1 MEQDKNLDRIIKS
14 SFEKIN
20 QGAPDNLWGKL
31 SSALD
36 NDAIEPEVKV
46 RPLDSL
52 NEKIRESF
60 SRLNKKAPRQV
71 WPAINRQLNTDRV
84 WEGIS
89 NELDNNPFSWPLKR
103 IAAAFLL
110 LLLSGAATYLFMP
123 NNDPFSPLSLE
134 AEVTSLPQDIPAIDP
149 ATEKGYQKDSLKA
162 AARVTALAEGTGL
175 SASSSSAPAFVESSS
190 ISGIN
195 PPKQSAL
202 FVSKKTADDKASS
215 ESSTS
220 SEVPQVLSNAV
231 FEKNTRGARE
241 ESAIMLSIN
250 ENQEQAHRE
259 IIPFD
264 AKGKPFIYE
273 EIRSALPLLIIHV
286 DTTAREEV
294 VVAAFEEEKFIEEK
308 ASKAVKLRK
317 FNAGP
322 VITYNSSWLLNN
334 ETRSSYDKNSLI
346 STDLTYKENWGL
358 AINYSITEKSS
369 IATEVYVVG
378 KAGQQYRM
386 YQEGEYLKKG
396 LELHYFKLYLQYQQ
410 NFLFYGENNSN
421 WFTAKAGAYA
431 GSLQKKLGEIRQEE
445 NSYANLDYGVKLA
458 LGQENSFGRF
468 ILGYGISAERGLNNV
483 FRGSER
489 LPAEFNKTYI
499 FNVGSYLNMR
509 FVF

>member
-1 MEQDKNLDRIIKS
+1 MERDKDLDRIIKS
-14 SFEKIN
+14 SFEKVN

-31 SSALD
+31 STALD
-36 NDAIEPEVKV
+36 DDAVEPAEKE
-46 RPLDSL
+46 RHLDSL

-60 SRLNKKAPRQV
+60 FSLNKKAPRQV
-71 WPAINRQLNTDRV
+71 WPAINRQLNIERV

-89 NELDNNPFSWPLKR
+89 NELDKNPFSWPLKR

-110 LLLSGAATYLFMP
+110 LLLSGTVIFLSMP
-123 NNDPFSPLSLE
+123 KNDPFSALALE
-134 AEVTSLPQDIPAIDP
+134 AEETSMQKDIPSIDSAAEKSYEKASLTAPAKLIALPEKTSLSDSPA
-149 ATEKGYQKDSLKA
+149 S
-162 AARVTALAEGTGL
+162 V
-175 SASSSSAPAFVESSS
+175 PAFVESSS
-190 ISGIN
+190 KNGIN
-195 PPKQSAL
+195 PPQQSPQL
-202 FVSKKTADDKASS
+202 ISKKTVDDKVSS
-215 ESSTS
+215 ISSTN
-220 SEVPQVLSNAV
+220 SEVPQVGNIAL
-231 FEKNTRGARE
+231 FEKKSRGIRE
-241 ESAIMLSIN
+241 ESAIMLAKN
-250 ENQEQAHRE
+250 ENQEPAHRD

-264 AKGKPFIYE
+264 VKGKPFIYE
-273 EIRSALPLLIIHV
+273 EIRAALPLLTIHNN
-286 DTTAREEV
+286 TTVMEEMV
-294 VVAAFEEEKFIEEK
+294 VLEFEEEEFIEEK
-308 ASKAVKLRK
+308 ASKAVKVRK

-346 STDLTYKENWGL
+346 STDPTYKENWGL
-358 AINYSITEKSS
+358 ALNYPVTERSS

-396 LELHYFKLYLQYQQ
+396 LELRYFKLYLQYQQ
-410 NFLFYGENNSN
+410 NFLYYGKNNSS
-421 WFTAKAGAYA
+421 WLTAKAGAYA

-458 LGQENSFGRF
+458 VGQENSFGRF

-499 FNVGSYLNMR
+499 FNFGSYLNMR
-509 FVF
+509 YIF